1 MMWITASAL
10 NISCGRASIT
20 CHFRLESDSRVIT
33 FTLHGARSFPKTM
46 HGNMQLQNLEINNNY
61 ICIVFLIVLLIFS
74 TWFIKMSDFWCFH
87 QFLSQSPA
95 SPPVSCCTA
104 RVSCSVHGSCSGY
117 MGGWGMLRKSWD
129 RRNGFLVDLPWIF
142 HCFYHGVPQNETENN
157 GKSMVNP
164 LVNHYLPH
172 WRATTGG
179 TLNVAL
185 KGPFGFLSTKKMSL
199 FYVLKKNKD
208 HV

>member
-1 MMWITASAL
+1 MMC
-10 NISCGRASIT
+10 SCCLDCRWCESPHPLWTSVAEGLPSPATSDWNLIRASSLSL
-20 CHFRLESDSRVIT
+20 FMVPVL
-33 FTLHGARSFPKTM
+33 FPKTM

-61 ICIVFLIVLLIFS
+61 ICIVFFKIVLLIFS

-129 RRNGFLVDLPWIF
+129 RRNGFLVDLPWI
-142 HCFYHGVPQNETENN
+142 YHGFSIVFTMEYLKMKLKTMEN
-157 GKSMVNP
+157 P
-164 LVNHYLPH
+164 
-172 WRATTGG
+172 W
-179 TLNVAL
+179 
-185 KGPFGFLSTKKMSL
+185 
-199 FYVLKKNKD
+199 
-208 HV
+208 

>member
-1 MMWITASAL
+1 
-10 NISCGRASIT
+10 
-20 CHFRLESDSRVIT
+20 
-33 FTLHGARSFPKTM
+33 M
-46 HGNMQLQNLEINNNY
+46 HY
-61 ICIVFLIVLLIFS
+61 FFKIVLLIFS

-129 RRNGFLVDLPWIF
+129 RRNGFLVDLPWIY

-199 FYVLKKNKD
+199 FYVLKKKIRTTFNSQQTDISKAWPFRKQKNKIYIYPLK
-208 HV
+208 

>member
-1 MMWITASAL
+1 MIHQ
-10 NISCGRASIT
+10 NV
-20 CHFRLESDSRVIT
+20 RLLMFSPVPFAIPGIPAR
-33 FTLHGARSFPKTM
+33 FLLHCAR
-46 HGNMQLQNLEINNNY
+46 
-61 ICIVFLIVLLIFS
+61 VLLGPWVLLWI
-74 TWFIKMSDFWCFH
+74 H
-87 QFLSQSPA
+87 GRLRHAQEVLR
-95 SPPVSCCTA
+95 PPKWIS
-104 RVSCSVHGSCSGY
+104 SGFT
-117 MGGWGMLRKSWD
+117 M
-129 RRNGFLVDLPWIF
+129 DLPWIF

-199 FYVLKKNKD
+199 FYVLKKIRTTFNSQQTDISKAWPFRKQKN
-208 HV
+208 